1 MLWVKVAYAKT
12 QSLAP
17 VTSKIP
23 YSTSALMHLHKKYLP
38 RHHFSERHALD
49 IAAPQAQVI
58 AAARS
63 YRPDGDA
70 LFKYAIAARELPM
83 RLLHRLQGRS
93 GVPPP
98 SFGMDNFT
106 PLEQRGDE
114 ELVLGLAGKFWQT
127 DYGQARIADG
137 AAFLAFNAP
146 GAAKLVL
153 SFVAQPLDATHTRLV
168 TETRVFCLDAEAR
181 RRFTPYWYLIRPVSG
196 LLRRRMLGAIGR
208 QAAAQANA

>member
-1 MLWVKVAYAKT
+1 
-12 QSLAP
+12 
-17 VTSKIP
+17 
-23 YSTSALMHLHKKYLP
+23 MHLHEKYLP

-49 IAAPQAQVI
+49 IAAPQSRVMT
-58 AAARS
+58 AARDF
-63 YRPDGDA
+63 RPDGDS

-83 RLLHRLQGRS
+83 RALHRLQGRTD
-93 GVPPP
+93 PLQP

-106 PLEQRGDE
+106 PLEQRGDQ

-137 AAFLAFNAP
+137 PSFLAFNAQ

-153 SFVAQPLDATHTRLV
+153 SFVAQPLNATHTRLV

-196 LLRRRMLGAIGR
+196 LIRRRMLNAIGR
-208 QAAAQANA
+208 NAVGHANA